1 MSRVARKAGQT
12 MLLALVASMLWAA
25 SASAQ
30 MREFTGQ
37 IDKIQE
43 KKVIVDNRKG
53 DKVSFMRLDETVVAG
68 EKTTWDDLKAKDWV
82 TVEWKFVDNPRKA
95 YKITVLPPQKEEGEE
110 VQ

>member
-37 IDKIQE
+37 VDKIQE

-53 DKVSFMRLDETVVAG
+53 DKVSFNKLDETVVEG
-68 EKTTWDDLKAKDWV
+68 EKTKWEDVKAKDWV
-82 TVEWKFVDNPRKA
+82 TVHWKFVDNPRKA
-95 YKITVLPPQKEEGEE
+95 YKMVVLPPQQEAGEDM
-110 VQ
+110 

>member
-37 IDKIQE
+37 VDKIQE

-53 DKVSFMRLDETVVAG
+53 DKVSFMKLDETVVEG
-68 EKTTWDDLKAKDWV
+68 EKTKWEDVKAKDWV
-82 TVEWKFVDNPRKA
+82 TVHWKFVDNPRKA
-95 YKITVLPPQKEEGEE
+95 YKLVVLPPQQEAGEDM
-110 VQ
+110 